1 MCSNIHEYTV
11 VRYTAA
17 WPAMMPGMLGLPGLH
32 LENHNK
38 VHSIL
43 EYQTCNS
50 QGFQHYLTDLV
61 CPVVIPQ
68 SLLRVSCSWSK
79 IITCCQTPGS
89 PESGWLYTAWL
100 LVCRDA
106 EIIQTRTNMSQSRRD
121 ETRPERTRPDET
133 RPDQTRPN
141 QTRLVPMVALS
152 KYIFFDKYINLKILL
167 HKNPCSGTA
176 LLRGSLVDIAKK
188 FPKIHVVL
196 FQNSLQV
203 SHSPFLKKYVL

>member
-1 MCSNIHEYTV
+1 MLCSNIHEYTV

-68 SLLRVSCSWSK
+68 SLLRVSCSEWRNN
-79 IITCCQTPGS
+79 
-89 PESGWLYTAWL
+89 W
-100 LVCRDA
+100 
-106 EIIQTRTNMSQSRRD
+106 
-121 ETRPERTRPDET
+121 
-133 RPDQTRPN
+133 
-141 QTRLVPMVALS
+141 
-152 KYIFFDKYINLKILL
+152 
-167 HKNPCSGTA
+167 
-176 LLRGSLVDIAKK
+176 
-188 FPKIHVVL
+188 
-196 FQNSLQV
+196 NSLPTMEQDNHILPN
-203 SHSPFLKKYVL
+203 SRFSRIWMTLYFLVVGLSGR